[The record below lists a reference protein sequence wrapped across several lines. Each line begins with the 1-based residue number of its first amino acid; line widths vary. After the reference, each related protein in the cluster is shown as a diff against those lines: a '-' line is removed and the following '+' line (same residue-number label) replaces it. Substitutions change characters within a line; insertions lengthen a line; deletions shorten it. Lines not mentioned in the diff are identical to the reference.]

1 MTMQAAATLHTRH
14 KTPAALLTAVVTLL
28 AFAAHIAVREFTTI
42 APGAPLR
49 IALTAALV
57 AAFAAHV
64 FVTARMMGQ
73 LDEFQRAVQ
82 LSALAF
88 AFPVSM
94 IALFAIGF
102 FRAEGLLAEMDP
114 RDLVFL
120 MVAAYAGGLV
130 WAWRRYGRE
139 SA

>member
-1 MTMQAAATLHTRH
+1 MQAAAVLNARH
-14 KTPAALLTAVVTLL
+14 KTPAALVTAVVTVL
-28 AFAAHIAVREFTTI
+28 AFVAHIGVREFTAL
-42 APGAPLR
+42 APGTPLR
-49 IALTAALV
+49 VALTVSLV

-64 FVTARMMGQ
+64 VVTARMMRR

-94 IALFAIGF
+94 VALFAIGF

-114 RDLVFL
+114 RDLVLL
-120 MVAAYAGGLV
+120 MVAAYAAGLA

>member
-1 MTMQAAATLHTRH
+1 MQAAASLSARH
-14 KTPAALLTAVVTLL
+14 KAPAALVTAVITVL
-28 AFAAHIAVREFTTI
+28 AFVAHIGVREFTTLP
-42 APGAPLR
+42 PGAPVR

-64 FVTARMMGQ
+64 FVTARMMRR

-88 AFPVSM
+88 AFPASM
-94 IALFAIGF
+94 VLLFAIGF

-120 MVAAYAGGLV
+120 MIAAYAGGLA